1 MNIDGPSPAL
11 RFDGAFGERLDASPL
26 ALMLD
31 IDGTLAPIAPTP
43 DAAVVPPQTRDVL
56 RRLVELPDVHLALV
70 SGRSVADAL
79 RMLHVEGAWVVGN
92 HGLELRT
99 AAGEVSAVDEA
110 LGFEAAIA
118 AAANALAPIARSAP
132 GALVEN
138 KHWTVTLH
146 YRLVDPEEAPALI
159 GHARDVAR
167 ELGLRVSEGRRVIE
181 LRPPIDVNKG
191 TAATAFAKRVGA
203 VEGGSVLYAG
213 DDQTDE
219 DAFRALRALTA
230 SAVTVRIMS
239 LVEEQPSSS
248 TDAEFV
254 LPSPKEMRGALEWL
268 IARRTP

>member
-1 MNIDGPSPAL
+1 MNIDSPAPAL
-11 RFDGAFGERLDASPL
+11 RFAGAIGERLDASPL

-43 DAAVVPPQTRDVL
+43 DAAVVPPETRDVL
-56 RRLVELPDVHLALV
+56 RQLVELPDVHVALV

-79 RMLHVEGAWVVGN
+79 RMLHVEGAWIVGN

-110 LGFEAAIA
+110 HGYEAAIA
-118 AAANALAPIARSAP
+118 AASSALAPIARSAP

-138 KHWTVTLH
+138 KQWTVTLH
-146 YRLVDPEEAPALI
+146 YRLVDPEEALALI

-167 ELGLRVSEGRRVIE
+167 ELGLRVTEGKKVIE

-191 TAATAFAKRVGA
+191 TAATAFAKQVGA
-203 VEGGSVLYAG
+203 VERGSVLYAG

-230 SAVTVRIMS
+230 RAVTVRIMS
-239 LVEEQPSSS
+239 PEEHPSMS
-248 TDAEFV
+248 TEAEFV

-268 IARRTP
+268 IARRTR